1 MSLADPGPGRRIRW
15 AAHALL
21 SDVPIPLAVSG
32 KSPNPSPPLFL
43 LQVERH
49 LQPASLAPSFAL
61 MAPLDSLY
69 LGDNYIGDAG
79 APGHC
84 Q

>member
-1 MSLADPGPGRRIRW
+1 MGR
-15 AAHALL
+15 AFL
-21 SDVPIPLAVSG
+21 SDVPIPLVP
-32 KSPNPSPPLFL
+32 KSPNPSPPLLL

-49 LQPASLAPSFAL
+49 LQPASLAPSLAL

-79 APGHC
+79 APGH
-84 Q
+84 